1 MTIDVEA
8 LYENG
13 MLKPRRPLPLQEKE
27 WVRVTVHRDKTLAE
41 QTAGMLGWKGD
52 AATSERLLAENEEEV

>member
-13 MLKPRRPLPLQEKE
+13 MLKPVRPRPLKENE
-27 WVRVTVHRDKTLAE
+27 WVLVTVHSRKTLAE
-41 QTAGMLGWKGD
+41 QTAGMMGWKGD
-52 AATSERLLAENEEEV
+52 AETLERLLAENEEDG